1 MTIIYK
7 KANAKTKTTKVAKNQ
22 YKFDSKVK
30 KVKNTLAETIYERR
44 LELDL
49 SQDNLGKLIGVDRK
63 TINRIENGHFSPNLD
78 TLVRIFA
85 ALNIKAQSVFEIK

>member
-7 KANAKTKTTKVAKNQ
+7 NSKTKTTKVSKSQ
-22 YKFDSKVK
+22 YRFDSKVK
-30 KVKNTLAETIYERR
+30 KVKNTLAEVIYERR
-44 LELDL
+44 TQLEL
-49 SQDNLGKLIGVDRK
+49 SQETLGKLIGVDRK

-85 ALNIKAQSVFEIK
+85 ALDIKAKTIFETN

>member
-1 MTIIYK
+1 MTS
-7 KANAKTKTTKVAKNQ
+7 TKVKKISKNQ
-22 YKFDSKVK
+22 YRFDSKVK

-44 LELDL
+44 IELEL
-49 SQDNLGKLIGVDRK
+49 SQETLGKIIGIDRK

-85 ALNIKAQSVFEIK
+85 ALDIKAKSVFEVK

>member
-1 MTIIYK
+1 MTS
-7 KANAKTKTTKVAKNQ
+7 TKVKKISKNQ
-22 YKFDSKVK
+22 YRFDSKVK

-44 LELDL
+44 IELEL
-49 SQDNLGKLIGVDRK
+49 SQETLGKIIGIDRK

-85 ALNIKAQSVFEIK
+85 ALGIKAKSVFEVK

>member
-1 MTIIYK
+1 MTS
-7 KANAKTKTTKVAKNQ
+7 TKVKKISKNQ
-22 YKFDSKVK
+22 YRFDSKVK

-44 LELDL
+44 IELEL
-49 SQDNLGKLIGVDRK
+49 SQENLGKVIGVDRK

-85 ALNIKAQSVFEIK
+85 ALGIKAKSVFEVK